1 VRILRDEL
9 FLGSER
15 AIPVDAP
22 LGDLGVG
29 LDSLALVS
37 LLSAVEDAFGVE
49 LPEDIWIA
57 REPLT
62 VNGLAEIVRTTPK
75 AAVTQ
80 APVDRPSP
88 VLHGRLERI
97 EDALVRRG
105 PAGRAAWAAVRFA
118 VPAMRFL
125 YSDTRHLLLER
136 RLDDAASTVLAPPAG
151 IDLRQL
157 TTRDEADLV
166 DLWTPV
172 RERTSQRI
180 LERSL
185 REGAIALAA
194 CESGRVVALDLLS
207 ARGDAEV
214 DVVSPDACYGFLL
227 TEAPRARGRGIGLA
241 LLAYSFAVS
250 RERGF
255 RRQFTHVLE
264 GNTAMLASA
273 TQLLGFRMTG
283 IARRRRVA
291 GVTRWS
297 WKVDGMQGRGPRL
310 VL

>member
-1 VRILRDEL
+1 M
-9 FLGSER
+9 G
-15 AIPVDAP
+15 
-22 LGDLGVG
+22 
-29 LDSLALVS
+29 
-37 LLSAVEDAFGVE
+37 
-49 LPEDIWIA
+49 
-57 REPLT
+57 
-62 VNGLAEIVRTTPK
+62 
-75 AAVTQ
+75 
-80 APVDRPSP
+80 
-88 VLHGRLERI
+88 
-97 EDALVRRG
+97 
-105 PAGRAAWAAVRFA
+105 
-118 VPAMRFL
+118 FL

-157 TTRDEADLV
+157 TLGDEADLI
-166 DLWTPV
+166 DLWAPV
-172 RERTSQRI
+172 HERKSQRI

-214 DVVSPDACYGFLL
+214 DVGSPDACYGFLL

-241 LLAYSFAVS
+241 LLAYSFAVA

-255 RRQFTHVLE
+255 RRQLTHVWE

-273 TQLLGFRMTG
+273 TQFLGFRTTG

-297 WKVDGMQGRGPRL
+297 WKVDGMHGRGPRL